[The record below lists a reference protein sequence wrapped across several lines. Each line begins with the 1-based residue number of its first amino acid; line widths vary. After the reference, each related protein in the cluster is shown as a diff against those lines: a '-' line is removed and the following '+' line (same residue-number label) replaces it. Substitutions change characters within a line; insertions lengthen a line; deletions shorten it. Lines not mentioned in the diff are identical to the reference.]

1 MIIVGVEIKGL
12 ESLRRKVKAI
22 PQILDDA
29 MWDATFEIT
38 ELIKQ
43 AAELRLSSSMKY
55 SSGELL
61 GSLNNEVVINAQHQI
76 VGRVWSDKQE
86 ALFRE
91 VGTGPVGEA
100 SQKDLPEGFT
110 PVYSKTAWFI
120 PAKDVAVDLEAI
132 YGIPRV
138 TVQGTDFYITK
149 GQPARPFLYPSLV
162 DLIGEAPEIY
172 KEHVQ
177 RKLRELK

>member
-61 GSLNNEVVINAQHQI
+61 GSLKNEVVINVQNQI

-100 SQKDLPEGFT
+100 SQKTYQKDLHQFT
-110 PVYSKTAWFI
+110 RKQHGLSQQKMLQLIWKLY
-120 PAKDVAVDLEAI
+120 
-132 YGIPRV
+132 
-138 TVQGTDFYITK
+138 TV
-149 GQPARPFLYPSLV
+149 FLV
-162 DLIGEAPEIY
+162 
-172 KEHVQ
+172 
-177 RKLRELK
+177 

>member
-1 MIIVGVEIKGL
+1 MVVVGIEIKGL
-12 ESLRRKVKAI
+12 ESLRRKAKAL
-22 PQILDDA
+22 PKLLDDA

-43 AAELRLSSSMKY
+43 AAELRLSSSVKY

-61 GSLNNEVVINAQHQI
+61 GSLKNEVVINAQGKI
-76 VGRVWSDKQE
+76 VGRVWSDKQQ
-86 ALFRE
+86 AIFRE
-91 VGTGPVGEA
+91 LGTGPVGEA
-100 SQKDLPEGFT
+100 SSKDLPEGVS
-110 PVYSKTAWFI
+110 PVYSQTAWFI
-120 PAKDVAVDLEAI
+120 PANEVAVDLEAV

-149 GQPARPFLYPSLV
+149 GQPARPFLYPSLK
-162 DLIGEAPEIY
+162 DLVEQASEIY

>member
-12 ESLRRKVKAI
+12 ERLRRKVKAI

-61 GSLNNEVVINAQHQI
+61 GSLKNEVVINAQNQI

-100 SQKDLPEGFT
+100 SPKDLPDGIT
-110 PVYSKTAWFI
+110 PVYSQTAWFI
-120 PAKDVAVDLEAI
+120 PTKDVAVDLEAI